1 MWRLY
6 LAEKSFETSLEFC
19 HSVSQRDTVLTAQAE
34 HFFEKGDFERAANIF
49 AQTFKSFEEV
59 GIALWSERLC
69 YNNISHCIVV
79 RKFRN
84 SQSVNYHFEAPQC
97 DSRLSHLLLT
107 LNALTRH
114 CCGLDASLQVV
125 LLFVNTNERAALKT
139 FLMKKLETFRPSAKS
154 QRMVLCTWLTE
165 IQLEALNRCTQKT
178 LVEKVSCKPAKLL
191 VGFSCCLCCSL
202 QHPLLSCRLL

>member
-1 MWRLY
+1 M
-6 LAEKSFETSLEFC
+6 AEKSFETSLEFC

-59 GIALWSERLC
+59 GIALWYERAVFIIIDLT
-69 YNNISHCIVV
+69 VLL
-79 RKFRN
+79 FAN

-97 DSRLSHLLLT
+97 YSRLSHLLLT

-154 QRMVLCTWLTE
+154 QRMLLCTWLTE